1 MSRHHARALGL
12 ALPLLLSALPLPLK
26 AEPAKPGVTARRP
39 RDRGA
44 PAGPARLGH
53 TVRQG
58 DSLWTIARRY
68 GVTPEALARANR
80 LEAGHRLRPGQHL
93 RIPTVAAPGNQEP
106 ASLAEI
112 VRARPPVTP
121 GVDFAWPVAAPVG
134 SPFGP
139 RLRGWHG
146 GIDLQAERGTPI
158 RAAAP
163 GMVIMSGWEGGYGH
177 VVKIWHHADLMT
189 VYAHNQENY
198 VRVGDWV
205 ERGEVI
211 GTVGSTGR
219 ASAAHLHFEIRHD
232 GKKYDPLFWLPAAE
246 PGRVAAVGPGAGG
259 VP

>member
-1 MSRHHARALGL
+1 MSRHHARALTL
-12 ALPLLLSALPLPLK
+12 ALPLLLSALPLPSK

-39 RDRGA
+39 RDHGA

-58 DSLWTIARRY
+58 DSLWTIARR
-68 GVTPEALARANR
+68 GVPPEALARANR
-80 LEAGHRLRPGQHL
+80 LEGGRPLRPGQHL

-106 ASLAEI
+106 ASWP
-112 VRARPPVTP
+112 RSSGPPPVTP
-121 GVDFAWPVAAPVG
+121 GVDFAWPVAASVG

-163 GMVIMSGWEGGYGH
+163 GMVIMSGWEGGYGR

-205 ERGEVI
+205 EGARSSARWEARTRQRRPPPLRDPARREEV
-211 GTVGSTGR
+211 R
-219 ASAAHLHFEIRHD
+219 PALLASA
-232 GKKYDPLFWLPAAE
+232 GE
-246 PGRVAAVGPGAGG
+246 PGRVAAVGPGADR

>member
-1 MSRHHARALGL
+1 MSRHRARVLGL
-12 ALPLLLSALPLPLK
+12 ALPLLLNAMPVPST
-26 AEPAKPGVTARRP
+26 AEEAKPGVASRRA
-39 RDRGA
+39 RDRA
-44 PAGPARLGH
+44 EPASASRLGH
-53 TVRQG
+53 TVRHG

-80 LEAGHRLRPGQHL
+80 LEPGQRLRLGRHL
-93 RIPTVAAPGNQEP
+93 RVPTVAAPGNQEP

-121 GVDFAWPVAAPVG
+121 AAVFAWPVVAPVG

-163 GMVIMSGWEGGYGH
+163 GMVIMSGWEGGYGR

-198 VRVGDWV
+198 VRVGDWI
-205 ERGEVI
+205 ERGEI
-211 GTVGSTGR
+211 LGTVGSTGR
-219 ASAAHLHFEIRHD
+219 ASAPHLRFEIRLD
-232 GKKYDPLFWLPAAE
+232 GKKYDPLFWLPPAE
-246 PGRVAAVGPGAGG
+246 QTTVAAVSRAG